1 VMQREAY
8 SEILNRVNALLSEGR
23 EITVAIDGNSGSG
36 KSTLS
41 SLLGNIYDCNI
52 FHMDDF
58 FLQPGQRTEDRMKEV
73 GGNVDYVRFKTQVLD
88 KLKKDT
94 EFEYQIYDC
103 SALRLTDYVVVF
115 PKKLNIVEGVYS
127 MHPTLYN
134 AYDFKI
140 FLQADEE
147 IQRCRIL
154 QRSGEYMLH
163 RFLNEWI
170 PLESKYFSEMNIAKK
185 CDLVLTS
192 LG

>member
-1 VMQREAY
+1 MQREAY

>member
-1 VMQREAY
+1 MLSKCPLDNILQKI
-8 SEILNRVNALLSEGR
+8 EILLMEKESV
-23 EITVAIDGNSGSG
+23 IIAIDGNSGAG
-36 KSTLS
+36 KSTLAEQIKNS
-41 SLLGNIYDCNI
+41 YSCNV

-154 QRSGEYMLH
+154 QRSGEYMLQ

>member
-1 VMQREAY
+1 MMQREAY